1 VSRHEPSSVPATN
14 RSSTGN
20 DPYRVTPLT
29 CAQEERVTTTGG
41 TGGTG
46 GTNLALAVPPEL
58 VEAIAERA
66 LEAERDRIAA
76 KFEDAV

>member
-1 VSRHEPSSVPATN
+1 MSGSPRFSVPATN
-14 RSSTGN
+14 GSSTGN
-20 DPYRVTPLT
+20 APMSVTPLT
-29 CAQEERVTTTGG
+29 CAREKRVTATGG
-41 TGGTG
+41 NAGTA